1 MNDGR
6 RSDNNDISLEVL
18 ANLDIITDIKNATEQ
33 LRHSSHQGEELINK
47 IEC

>member
-18 ANLDIITDIKNATEQ
+18 ANLDIITDIKNMK
-33 LRHSSHQGEELINK
+33 EEMLLNNYGILLIK
-47 IEC
+47 EKS